1 MVVVHMLFKI
11 QVFCTCSHSL
21 IVFWNKMWRLPDR
34 ANVLWHFLILSLVE
48 EDWNEDAIYSQ
59 SFETR
64 HNRLEV
70 QNVKKHTLQRQH
82 FWKTPILFVEVFFCL
97 YQVPLFCWIISIQLQ
112 KVERVVV
119 CHVVLK
125 KVSINILF
133 ILCFS
138 FVIYSFNNNKL

>member
-82 FWKTPILFVEVFFCL
+82 FWKTPILFVEVFLSLPSATLLLNYFHPTPKGREGCGL
-97 YQVPLFCWIISIQLQ
+97 PCSPEKI
-112 KVERVVV
+112 
-119 CHVVLK
+119 
-125 KVSINILF
+125 SINILF

-138 FVIYSFNNNKL
+138 FVIYSFNNNKY